1 MDILER
7 NVNFATMAEEDASK
21 VESVKKKD
29 IKYRAIEVSSFPEAV
44 KRIMSSKGEQSFC
57 FVDFDHTLTG
67 SELGNIRN
75 PKISA
80 DVKASFNHLLSEF
93 SPGRLCITTNRGY
106 GCSVLGNLVLKTDKA
121 LEEMVALL
129 EESRYPGTVPI
140 FLGLKKQVPNLK
152 GNGRGELIDHLVN
165 YAIRNDFK
173 DKVEIFMIQDF
184 SLLGLDRRVF
194 PKEIAEKM
202 QLKVKEELSR
212 DIGID
217 IVDYV
222 LKK

>member
-1 MDILER
+1 MDILQE
-7 NVNFATMAEEDASK
+7 NMDFAGVGEKEVSKGESEE
-21 VESVKKKD
+21 KKD
-29 IKYRAIEVSSFPEAV
+29 VIYKAIEVNSFPEAV
-44 KRIMSSKGEQSFC
+44 KGIMSSKDEQSFC
-57 FVDFDHTLTG
+57 FVDFDQTLTG

-80 DVKASFNHLLSEF
+80 DVKVSFNHLLSGF

-106 GCSVLGNLVLKTDKA
+106 GCSVLGNLVFKTDKA
-121 LEEMVALL
+121 LGKMVELL
-129 EESRYPGTVPI
+129 EESSYPGTVPI

-165 YAIRNDFK
+165 YVIRNDFK

-194 PKEIAEKM
+194 PIEIARELQKR
-202 QLKVKEELSR
+202 VKEKLDR

-217 IVDYV
+217 ISDYV